1 MVDVSETTKHAD
13 PPPWEMTMLPNA
25 TGAIFTDLDGTLL
38 DSRQQ
43 VSSTNLACLHRLGEA
58 GVVRVIATG
67 RSHLSFQRVIPPG
80 FPADYL
86 IFSSGAGILEL
97 ETGEL
102 LHHSWLEGDD
112 VSRISSALERHNTDY
127 MVHEQVPENHRFTYR
142 RANTANTDF
151 SKRIE
156 LYREYATDF
165 SQIGR
170 YPQKSAQVIAV
181 LSGGVEM
188 FSRIRNELNGYQVTR
203 TTSPLD
209 HRSIWMEIY
218 PEHVHK
224 GSGAA
229 WLCRHLGIDPRITAG
244 IGNDYNDLDLLD
256 FTPHSHL
263 LANAPTELHNRYQLA
278 PANDHDGFSHAA
290 NEFLGQILPP
300 TAAL

>member
-1 MVDVSETTKHAD
+1 MI
-13 PPPWEMTMLPNA
+13 A

-38 DSRQQ
+38 NSRQQ

-58 GVVRVIATG
+58 GIVRVIATG

-86 IFSSGAGILEL
+86 IFSSGAGILDL
-97 ETGEL
+97 ETGKL
-102 LHHSWLEGDD
+102 LNHSGLEGDD
-112 VSRISSALERHNTDY
+112 VTRITSALERHDTDY

-142 RANTANTDF
+142 KTNKANTDF

-165 SQIGR
+165 SQTGR

-181 LSGGVEM
+181 LSGGAET
-188 FSRIRNELNGYQVTR
+188 FSRIRNDLNGYQVTR

-209 HRSIWMEIY
+209 HHSIWMEIY
-218 PEHVHK
+218 PKHVHK

-229 WLCRHLGIDPRITAG
+229 WLCRHLDIDHLTTTG

-256 FTPHSHL
+256 FTLHSYL
-263 LANAPTELHNRYQLA
+263 VANAPTELHSRYRLA
-278 PANDHDGFSHAA
+278 PSNDQDGFSYAA
-290 NEFLGQILPP
+290 NHLLGQILPAT
-300 TAAL
+300 TAP